1 MKRTLTL
8 ALLIINTSICLMAQ
22 TKSVSILGD
31 SYSTFQGYLEPDTN
45 YVWYFTRPQNGTDVK
60 SVKETWWHK
69 FITDNGYKLC
79 LNNSFS
85 GSTICNTGYGQGDVH
100 TWSFVAR
107 MDHLGCPDIIFIF
120 GGTNDCWAKSPI
132 GEYKYE
138 NWSHQ
143 DLYSV
148 RPAVAYMLDHMT
160 QRYPN
165 VEIYFLLN
173 SELTEDINETMR
185 TICAHYNVPLIELH
199 DIKKIAGHPSV
210 EGMAA
215 INDQINAFI
224 KKQKKGKK

>member
-8 ALLIINTSICLMAQ
+8 ALLIISTSICSFAQ

-60 SVKETWWHK
+60 SVTETWWHK
-69 FITDNGYKLC
+69 FVTENGYKLC

-85 GSTICNTGYGQGDVH
+85 GSTICNTGYGGGDVR
-100 TWSFVAR
+100 TWSFIAR

-138 NWSHQ
+138 NWSRQ

-173 SELTEDINETMR
+173 SELTDEINETMR
-185 TICAHYNVPLIELH
+185 TICAHYNVPLIELY